1 MRSTK
6 SVIKREPL
14 PKNCRLSPAEKET
27 VIRFD
32 KSSNVA
38 TIYCADKAE
47 ITKLKKRAKLV
58 KEDKF
63 GAWFEIDKKYITV
76 RKATAKRTVNKRVSK
91 AGYSQETE

>member
-1 MRSTK
+1 MRATK

-14 PKNCRLSPAEKET
+14 PKTCRLSAAEKET

-32 KSSNVA
+32 KSSEVA
-38 TIYCADKAE
+38 TIYCADKTE

-76 RKATAKRTVNKRVSK
+76 RKATTKRAADKRVSK
-91 AGYSQETE
+91 IRDIQETK